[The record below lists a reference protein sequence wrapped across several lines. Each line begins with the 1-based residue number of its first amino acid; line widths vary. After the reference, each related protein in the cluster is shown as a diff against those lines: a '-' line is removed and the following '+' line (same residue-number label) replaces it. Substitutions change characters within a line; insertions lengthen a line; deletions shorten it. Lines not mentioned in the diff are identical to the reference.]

1 MDMQTGQVQRSC
13 GTEEMCTNSETEL
26 KNRYKAVNCC
36 GEDNCNGSRHL
47 TPASLL
53 LVILPAALVTAT
65 RGKPISVSYPSSSHI
80 SHNDATETPKFR
92 RQPRHPNLREG
103 NKKAPL
109 PATASHAAGERL
121 GPSAWLRAENNWEM
135 EVTRDYFLAPGS
147 SSFQSLFYGPG

>member
-1 MDMQTGQVQRSC
+1 MWSGRCQCLGAMMVVLLMLGPGVSGLKCYNCNNCIKYELSQSQTCNPEHTRCMKMDMQTGQVQRSC

-65 RGKPISVSYPSSSHI
+65 RGLLTHC
-80 SHNDATETPKFR
+80 
-92 RQPRHPNLREG
+92 
-103 NKKAPL
+103 
-109 PATASHAAGERL
+109 
-121 GPSAWLRAENNWEM
+121 
-135 EVTRDYFLAPGS
+135 
-147 SSFQSLFYGPG
+147 